1 MVAAAGAR
9 FCLQGVLMS
18 HASTFRVV
26 LLRAL
31 RVLLVLGTVGGLA
44 ALVVTYRS
52 VLVASLKPFLPGA
65 AGLALDRE
73 PTAADDH
80 DHDAA
85 TDLGVVELSVQA
97 RRNLGI
103 TATPLRLRSGWRT
116 ITIPGEIT
124 DRPGISDQGVT
135 SPVVGVVTKIHA
147 YPGDTVRPGEPLF
160 TLRLLSEYVQNAQ
173 SELFKATRELQLEQ
187 EKRLRLEQIGTAIP
201 GARLIEI
208 DQQQRRLQASITS
221 ARQDLLTRGLTP
233 DQIEQVAVG
242 KFVSTVEIAAP
253 PVAEHADP
261 APVAGGAEAPVV
273 AASAEVQELSVELG
287 SQVQAGQ
294 LLATLSN
301 HRLLYAVGHAFKGE
315 APALERATR
324 EAWPVQLEFAE
335 DDPAGWDPLPENS
348 RIRHIANTID
358 VESRTFDFFV
368 PLVNQSRSYEREGAS
383 FVVWRF
389 RPGQRVRLLVPIEQL
404 TDVFVLPADAV
415 ARDGPEAYVF
425 RQNGDLFNRLSVHVL
440 HADRRNVIIA
450 NDGSLAPGWFV
461 AASAAASLNRVL
473 AAQLDDGAPAGMH
486 VHADGTVHEAH

>member
-1 MVAAAGAR
+1 M
-9 FCLQGVLMS
+9 
-18 HASTFRVV
+18 
-26 LLRAL
+26 LRAL
-31 RVLLVLGTVGGLA
+31 GFFIVVGLL
-44 ALVVTYRS
+44 
-52 VLVASLKPFLPGA
+52 
-65 AGLALDRE
+65 AGLASLAFIRRDDWL
-73 PTAADDH
+73 PLVLPAADHASSADDH
-80 DHDAA
+80 DHDAGHDHDHDHDA
-85 TDLGVVELSVQA
+85 GAVGDVVELSPQA

-116 ITIPGEIT
+116 ITIPGTIT

-135 SPVVGVVTKIHA
+135 SSVVGVVTKIHA
-147 YPGDTVRPGEPLF
+147 YPGDTVQPGEPLF

-173 SELFKATRELQLEQ
+173 SELFQATREMQLEQ
-187 EKRLRLEQIGTAIP
+187 EKRQRLEQIGTAIP

-233 DQIEQVAVG
+233 AQIEQVATG
-242 KFVSTVEIAAP
+242 QFVSSVEIAAP
-253 PVAEHADP
+253 SPAEEAVRQAAD
-261 APVAGGAEAPVV
+261 ADNTAAVV
-273 AASAEVQELSVELG
+273 PMAASTSEVQGLSVELG

-324 EAWPVQLEFAE
+324 EAWPVQIEFAE
-335 DDPAGWDPLPENS
+335 DDPTGWEPLPES
-348 RIRHIANTID
+348 FRIRHIANTID

-368 PLVNQSRSYEREGAS
+368 PLVNQSKSYERAGEQ

-389 RPGQRVRLLVPIEQL
+389 RPGQRVRLLVPTEQL
-404 TDVFVLPADAV
+404 TDVFVLPAAAV
-415 ARDGPEAYVF
+415 VRDGPEAYVF

-440 HADRRNVIIA
+440 HVDRRNVIVA

-461 AASAAASLNRVL
+461 AESAAASLNRVL
-473 AAQLDDGAPAGMH
+473 AAQSDDGAPAGVH
-486 VHADGTVHEAH
+486 VHADGTVHGAH